1 MMKERHNLGGILV
14 TDKGEV
20 LELSDP
26 FTSNSL
32 STLSLQLEFH
42 CCSTVTEAESSR
54 ICRKTPVSASDS
66 LGYLGGIESVF
77 CKSRGQGK

>member
-1 MMKERHNLGGILV
+1 MLHDERKARSGRHFS
-14 TDKGEV
+14 KREV
-20 LELSDP
+20 LELSGP

-32 STLSLQLEFH
+32 STLSSHLEFH
-42 CCSTVTEAESSR
+42 SCTAVTEAESR
-54 ICRKTPVSASDS
+54 ICRKTPISASDS